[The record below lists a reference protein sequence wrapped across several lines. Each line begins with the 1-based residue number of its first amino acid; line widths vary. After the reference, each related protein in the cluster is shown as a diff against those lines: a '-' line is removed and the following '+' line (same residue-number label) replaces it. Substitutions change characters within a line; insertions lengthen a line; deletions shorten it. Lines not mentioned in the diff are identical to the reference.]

1 MRTAQ
6 CRLPIDVRL
15 RHRHDSRL
23 RISRA
28 GRRQGF
34 TIIELIVVMAVISV
48 LLALTLPAIGR
59 ARQAARRTQCQNNLR
74 NLALGLTSFDTAN
87 QRLPASGYIFEIH
100 GFVKKH
106 HSWAISVLP
115 YIGEQPLAD
124 AWNLR
129 RPIDSPVNAPL
140 TLARI
145 PVFICPSDIT
155 RSPKVGGGGDQ
166 SYVVNGG
173 VGYTTMM
180 NDVRDCAVDPSGNIL
195 DLNGNGVECPPDPET
210 DGTPSDRD
218 YFKDLGLFFLENWN
232 RGGTLRHYTLADIGD
247 GLSQTF
253 MVTENV
259 RTGYDP
265 DHADSTFASPDPRL
279 CAFYIGS
286 PCRDGNCSAGNVN
299 YNRCNAG
306 SAKINSGLESAEGV
320 SPVPNSFHDGG
331 VNMAYADGRVSFL
344 SESVDGAVYAALA
357 SMRGSRLQKSPLA
370 QVIVSDLDY

>member
-1 MRTAQ
+1 MRFAQ

-15 RHRHDSRL
+15 RHRHVSRL
-23 RISRA
+23 RPHHRISGA

-59 ARQAARRTQCQNNLR
+59 ARQAARRMQCQNNLR

-106 HSWAISVLP
+106 HSWAISLLP
-115 YIGEQPLAD
+115 YIGEEVLAGE
-124 AWNLR
+124 WNLR

-180 NDVRDCAVDPSGNIL
+180 NGVRDCAIDPAGNIL
-195 DLNGNGVECPPDPET
+195 DLNGNGVECPPDSKT
-210 DGTPSDRD
+210 DGAPSDRD

-232 RGGTLRHYTLADIGD
+232 RGGTLRHYTLYGD
-247 GLSQTF
+247 RKCSHGIRSRPRGLHFRQSRSPSVRVLHRQS
-253 MVTENV
+253 MPGWQLQCRKRQLQPLQRRICENQQW
-259 RTGYDP
+259 TGERRRSV
-265 DHADSTFASPDPRL
+265 A
-279 CAFYIGS
+279 
-286 PCRDGNCSAGNVN
+286 
-299 YNRCNAG
+299 
-306 SAKINSGLESAEGV
+306 SAE
-320 SPVPNSFHDGG
+320 
-331 VNMAYADGRVSFL
+331 FL
-344 SESVDGAVYAALA
+344 S
-357 SMRGSRLQKSPLA
+357 
-370 QVIVSDLDY
+370 